1 MDFRAVICG
10 PVACHCH
17 ACWRWVAAA
26 ISVCMR
32 VDGLGLESVDRLL
45 VWLYA
50 SVAFTN
56 NYRLCRRSGCQL
68 GKITVFRQAKLFLS
82 ELEDTP
88 WSWFVVQCGQSPF
101 STRSQQH
108 PLGAWHLAC
117 ALFPTK
123 HFFSVIKR
131 LVCLEHMETSC
142 DFGHEPLWP
151 RQGRDTT
158 GRAAKKSLGHR
169 LRVERSKPAA
179 WCFAGGR
186 RCPSQNDCLY

>member
-10 PVACHCH
+10 PVACRCH

-45 VWLYA
+45 VWLYV

-68 GKITVFRQAKLFLS
+68 GKITVFRQSKLFLS
-82 ELEDTP
+82 ELEETP

-108 PLGAWHLAC
+108 PLGAWHLVC

-123 HFFSVIKR
+123 HFFFGNETLGLPR
-131 LVCLEHMETSC
+131 THGDFLRFRTWAALVTSRPRHDRQSC
-142 DFGHEPLWP
+142 REEFGPQAQSWEVK
-151 RQGRDTT
+151 TN
-158 GRAAKKSLGHR
+158 SLMF
-169 LRVERSKPAA
+169 
-179 WCFAGGR
+179 CR
-186 RCPSQNDCLY
+186 R